1 MKNACSWM
9 VPATGIEKTARAA
22 PGAHEV
28 ELMRIR
34 RFLLFVSVCLPLAL
48 SGFAQDNVRLT
59 VTVTGSDGAPVR
71 VLKKADF
78 SLQDSGKPRTID
90 TFVSPLAPLVAP
102 QLEANEY
109 SNAPIAGEAG
119 TIFVVLDTIHTRY
132 IDERDMREL
141 ILKFLGNA
149 AQAKRAVALA
159 ILSAKGLRVY
169 HDYQTSSNVLLAGLI
184 KAGLG
189 GMKGGTP
196 PAGVNDA
203 EVTAEAAR
211 LTAFSKG
218 DLANPTPPEQLV
230 RSSVDMPMIMFQ
242 DVGHAAY
249 GLPGY
254 KALVWVTNITP
265 FDIDPKTFQFMSN
278 KEVNQGVAVAGA
290 QTGGTKDA
298 LSNDEIKRILPI
310 WRRSMRSLSEG
321 GVAVYP
327 VEARGSS
334 SAGANT
340 YTNNTMKLLGQLTGG
355 KGFYGSN
362 DPFPEILQ
370 ISNGNLAGYALGF
383 AGDANPSSG
392 FHRVQ
397 VTANKPGSVLN
408 APLGYFPLEGTL
420 KSRAQ
425 DDVSLGLQSPLAF
438 TGLPFSVQFTGN
450 EDNAGKKKVNMAIS
464 LRGDSGVLN
473 EATRTVD
480 LAVIAVAKDAKDATV
495 GKLNENSG
503 GQFPPEA
510 VAQIK
515 ELGFQLSRSIEVP
528 TGDFTLHFVIRDNQ
542 TGRMGSLIV
551 PLKVP

>member
-1 MKNACSWM
+1 
-9 VPATGIEKTARAA
+9 
-22 PGAHEV
+22 
-28 ELMRIR
+28 MRIR
-34 RFLLFVSVCLPLAL
+34 RFLRCISVCLSVAL
-48 SGFAQDNVRLT
+48 YGFAQDNVRLT
-59 VTVTGSDGAPVR
+59 VSVVGSDGSPVR
-71 VLKKADF
+71 DLKKADF

-90 TFVSPLAPLVAP
+90 AFVSPLAPLVAP

-141 ILKFLGNA
+141 ILKFLANA
-149 AQAKRAVALA
+149 AQAKRAIALA

-169 HDYQTSSNVLLAGLI
+169 HDYQTSSNVLLTALI

-189 GMKGGTP
+189 GMKGGTAP
-196 PAGVNDA
+196 SGVNDV

-218 DLANPTPPEQLV
+218 DLANPTPPDQLL
-230 RSSVDMPMIMFQ
+230 RYTVDAPLLMFEE
-242 DVGHAAY
+242 VGHAAY
-249 GLPGY
+249 GLPGR
-254 KALVWVTNITP
+254 KALVWVTNATP
-265 FDIDPKTFQFMSN
+265 FDVDAKTFQFLSL
-278 KEVNQGVAVAGA
+278 KETNQGVAVAGA

-298 LSNDEIKRILPI
+298 LSGDQMKKVLPI
-310 WRRSMRSLSEG
+310 WRRGLRSLSDG
-321 GVAVYP
+321 GAAVCP
-327 VEARGSS
+327 VWTRGGSS
-334 SAGANT
+334 ASADPITIGA
-340 YTNNTMKLLGQLTGG
+340 MKAVAEMTGG
-355 KGFYGSN
+355 KAFYGGN

-370 ISNGNLAGYALGF
+370 ISNSSVAGYALGF
-383 AGDANPSSG
+383 AGDSSAPAQ
-392 FHRVQ
+392 FRRVQ
-397 VTANKPGSVLN
+397 VTANKPGSVLT

-425 DDVSLGLQSPLAF
+425 YEVSLGMQSPLAF
-438 TGLPFSVQFTGN
+438 TGLPFSIQFTGN
-450 EDNAGKKKVNMAIS
+450 EDSAGKKKVNMAIT
-464 LRGDSGVLN
+464 LRGDAGVLN

-480 LAVIAVAKDAKDATV
+480 LAIIAVAKDAKDATV

-528 TGDFTLHFVIRDNQ
+528 AGDFTLHVVIRDNQ
-542 TGRMGSLIV
+542 SGRMGSLLV